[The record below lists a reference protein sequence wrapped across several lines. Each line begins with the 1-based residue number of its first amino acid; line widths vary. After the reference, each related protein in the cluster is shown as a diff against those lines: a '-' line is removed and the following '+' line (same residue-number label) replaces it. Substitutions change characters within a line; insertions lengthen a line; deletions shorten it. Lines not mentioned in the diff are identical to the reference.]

1 MALMIHKITIEN
13 FSSIA
18 ERQEIDFTVN
28 KNVPA
33 LPCFQPS
40 RANPAIRLPT
50 TVGFYGANASGKT
63 TILRAVWQAAQFVCH
78 SVKLAPTDNIPFFQP
93 HMGELWARKPAI
105 IIVDFDGQLAPIS
118 QQIEPQYLFRYEL
131 HVAPAD
137 ASQKTGNSVAYEAL
151 FYRPKTKLQILF
163 ERKGQEFRFGKDFDV
178 PANDSRLPFVSS
190 NRSTLSVFAHF
201 NHPLSMNLCALIGS
215 LMTNL
220 DGFDKSSVPTQNLLT
235 HYKNYPADHQR
246 LNDVL
251 SRIDVGL
258 HEMTIHEGPSGLYAK
273 FSHDGLTAPIFW
285 HEESAGTRKFIEIF
299 AKLHWALDTGGVV
312 LIDEIDNDLHP
323 ALLSEI
329 LGWFYDPK
337 RNPRRAQLLFTAH
350 NPALLNDLEKEQ
362 VFFTTKANGKTTV
375 YAASAIQGLRRE
387 PQLMKKYLNGTL
399 GAVPLMG

>member
-1 MALMIHKITIEN
+1 
-13 FSSIA
+13 
-18 ERQEIDFTVN
+18 
-28 KNVPA
+28 
-33 LPCFQPS
+33 
-40 RANPAIRLPT
+40 
-50 TVGFYGANASGKT
+50 
-63 TILRAVWQAAQFVCH
+63 
-78 SVKLAPTDNIPFFQP
+78 
-93 HMGELWARKPAI
+93 
-105 IIVDFDGQLAPIS
+105 
-118 QQIEPQYLFRYEL
+118 
-131 HVAPAD
+131 
-137 ASQKTGNSVAYEAL
+137 L

>member
-1 MALMIHKITIEN
+1 MIHKITIEN

-33 LPCFQPS
+33 LPCFQSS

-50 TVGFYGANASGKT
+50 TVGFYGANASGKS
-63 TILRAVWQAAQFVCH
+63 TILRAVWQAAQFIGKSIKC
-78 SVKLAPTDNIPFFQP
+78 APTDPIPLFEP
-93 HMGELWARKPAI
+93 HREASWTQKPTV
-105 IIVDFDGQLAPIS
+105 IIVEFDGQLAPLS

-137 ASQKTGNSVAYEAL
+137 ASHKTGRSVAYEAL
-151 FYRPKTKLQILF
+151 SYRPKTKLQILF
-163 ERKGQEFRFGKDFDV
+163 ERKGQEFRFGKDFDAA
-178 PANDSRLPFVSS
+178 ANDPRLPFVSS

-201 NHPLSMNLCALIGS
+201 NHPLSMNLCALIDS

-220 DGFDKSSVPTQNLLT
+220 DFFDKHNVPLQILLA
-235 HYKNYPADHQR
+235 HYQENPTTLQR
-246 LNDVL
+246 LNEAL

-258 HEMTIHEGPSGLYAK
+258 HEMTIHESPKGLFAA
-273 FSHDGLTAPIFW
+273 FSHDGLTKLVLW
-285 HEESAGTRKFIEIF
+285 EEESAGTRKFIEIF
-299 AKLHWALDTGGVV
+299 AKLHFTLDKGGVA
-312 LIDEIDNDLHP
+312 LIDEIDSDLHP

-329 LGWFYDPK
+329 LAWFHDPE
-337 RNPRRAQLLFTAH
+337 RNPLRAQLLFTAH

-362 VFFTTKANGKTTV
+362 VFFTTKANGKTNV

-387 PQLMKKYLNGTL
+387 PQLMKKYLSGTL
-399 GAVPLMG
+399 GAVPLIG

>member
-1 MALMIHKITIEN
+1 MIHKITIEN

-18 ERQEIDFTVN
+18 ERQEIDFTIN

-63 TILRAVWQAAQFVCH
+63 TILQAIWQAAQFACN
-78 SVKLAPTDNIPFFQP
+78 SIQLTPTDPIPFFQP
-93 HMGELWARKPAI
+93 HRETSWARKPAI
-105 IIVDFDGQLAPIS
+105 IIIDFDAQLTPIS
-118 QQIEPQYLFRYEL
+118 EQVQPQYLFRYEL
-131 HVAPAD
+131 HVAPAEKA
-137 ASQKTGNSVAYEAL
+137 ASNVAYESL
-151 FYRPKTKLQILF
+151 SYRPKTKLQMLF
-163 ERKGQEFRFGKDFDV
+163 QRKAQQFHFHKDFDV
-178 PANDSRLPFVSS
+178 AANDPRLPLVSS
-190 NRSTLSVFAHF
+190 NRSILSTLAHF
-201 NHPLSMNLCALIGS
+201 NHPLSMNFCALIGS
-215 LMTNL
+215 LVNNL
-220 DGFDKSSVPTQNLLT
+220 MRYDKYSVRTQDLLL
-235 HYKNYPADHQR
+235 HYKNHPADHQR
-246 LNDVL
+246 LNENL

-258 HEMTIHEGPSGLYAK
+258 HNMTIQEGPNGQFAM
-273 FSHDGLTAPIFW
+273 FAHDGLTDPIFW

-299 AKLHWALDTGGVV
+299 TKLHLVLDTGGIA

-323 ALLSEI
+323 TLLSEI
-329 LGWFYDPK
+329 LGWFHDPE
-337 RNPRRAQLLFTAH
+337 RNPLRAQLLFTAH

-399 GAVPLMG
+399 GAVPLIG

>member
-1 MALMIHKITIEN
+1 MIHKITIEN

-18 ERQEIDFTVN
+18 ERQEIDFTIN
-28 KNVPA
+28 KKVPA

-50 TVGFYGANASGKT
+50 TVGFYGANASGKS

-93 HMGELWARKPAI
+93 HMEASWAKKPTI
-105 IIVDFDGQLAPIS
+105 IIVEFDGQLAPLS

-131 HVAPAD
+131 HIAL
-137 ASQKTGNSVAYEAL
+137 ASTSHNQKIASSVAYEAL
-151 FYRPKTKLQILF
+151 SYRPKTKLQVLF
-163 ERKGQEFRFGKDFDV
+163 QREAQEFHFHKDFDIA
-178 PANDSRLPFVSS
+178 PDDSRLQAVTS
-190 NRSTLSVFAHF
+190 NRSILSTLAHF
-201 NHPLSMNLCALIGS
+201 NHPLSMNLCALIGGLIS
-215 LMTNL
+215 NL

-235 HYKNYPADHQR
+235 HYKNNPIYHQR
-246 LNDVL
+246 LNEVL

-258 HEMTIHEGPSGLYAK
+258 HEMTIHEGPSGLYAN

-323 ALLSEI
+323 ALLCEI
-329 LGWFYDPK
+329 VGWFHDPE
-337 RNPRRAQLLFTAH
+337 RNKHKAQLLFTAH

-399 GAVPLMG
+399 GAVPLIG